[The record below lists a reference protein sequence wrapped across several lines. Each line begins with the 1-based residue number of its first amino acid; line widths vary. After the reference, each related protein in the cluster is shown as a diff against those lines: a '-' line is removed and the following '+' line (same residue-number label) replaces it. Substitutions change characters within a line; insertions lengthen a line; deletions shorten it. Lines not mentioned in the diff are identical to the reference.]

1 MAKKD
6 GTADLRVKRTQKAIK
21 QALLEL
27 IEEKGFERIT
37 VKDITDRA
45 EISRNT
51 FYLHYEDKYD
61 LTNKMCDELMSKLFF
76 NVGKQLRREQRLSI
90 DTNSVARIMQIGIE
104 IINADREEY
113 KILFS
118 YSGTDLLERKLS
130 EMIRKSLDLIKADL
144 KGINQYSVEYIV
156 AGVIG
161 IIKYQVTHD
170 IDNVNEEC
178 VEFSKIH
185 LSNIIDII
193 TENKSR

>member
-76 NVGKQLRREQRLSI
+76 NVGKQLRREQKLSI
-90 DTNSVARIMQIGIE
+90 DTYSVARIMQIGIE
-104 IINADREEY
+104 IINVDRDEY
-113 KILFS
+113 KTLFS

-130 EMIRKSLDLIKADL
+130 DMIRKSLGLIKADL
-144 KGINQYSVEYIV
+144 KGISEYSVEYIV

-161 IIKYQVTHD
+161 IVKYQVTHD
-170 IDNVNEEC
+170 IDNINEEC